1 MNERAG
7 ARAADHYWRG
17 KVAIVTGASSG
28 IGAAVARALARR
40 GASVALVART
50 AATLDALAVELGA
63 DVASSFPLD
72 VSDRAQIGMIPGR
85 VVERFGRLDLV
96 VNNAGVNHRGPVDEC
111 SALELAAIVD
121 TNLLAPILLSR
132 AALAHLHDDG
142 AIVNVA
148 SLAGKVPLP
157 DEATYSAT
165 KAGLRAFTRALGVEL
180 RQRGIHV
187 ASVCPGPVDT
197 AFFGDVTTVPNLVFS
212 QPMSTAEQVA
222 LAVLAAAE
230 GRVPE
235 IDVPA
240 LSGKL
245 ATLGYLAPTI
255 FTRLRP
261 LLETV
266 GARNKRRF
274 AARKGSGDMAR
285 VSCREGS

>member
-1 MNERAG
+1 MNARAG
-7 ARAADHYWRG
+7 GHWEG

-28 IGAAVARALARR
+28 IGAAVARALTSR
-40 GASVALVART
+40 GARVALVART
-50 AATLDALAVELGA
+50 AAALDALALELGTDRA
-63 DVASSFPLD
+63 ASFPLD
-72 VSDRAQIGMIPGR
+72 VSDRARIGALPGR

-96 VNNAGVNHRGPVDEC
+96 VNNAGVNHRGPVDER
-111 SALELAAIVD
+111 SAVELTAIVD

-132 AALAHLHDDG
+132 AALAHLHDGG

-148 SLAGKVPLP
+148 SLAGKVPVP

-165 KAGLRAFTRALGVEL
+165 KAGLRAFTRALGVEV
-180 RQRGIHV
+180 RERGIHV

-197 AFFGDVTTVPNLVFS
+197 AFFGDVATVPDLVFS

-222 LAVLAAAE
+222 AAVLRAAE
-230 GRVPE
+230 DRVPE

-245 ATLGYLAPTI
+245 ATLGYLAPLL

-261 LLETV
+261 FLETV

-274 AARKGSGDMAR
+274 AARRGPAT
-285 VSCREGS
+285 